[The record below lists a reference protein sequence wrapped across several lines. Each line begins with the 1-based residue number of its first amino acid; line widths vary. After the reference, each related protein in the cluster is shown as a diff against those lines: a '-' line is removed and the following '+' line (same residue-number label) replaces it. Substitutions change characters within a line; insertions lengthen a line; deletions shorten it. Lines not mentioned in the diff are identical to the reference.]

1 MVLLLISPEYRTV
14 MSTTPLPPLDKVD
27 PVKAWQP
34 WEPSDKEWNLKWAGH
49 LYRRAAFGGS
59 LTELRDAVKQGLPA
73 TLDRLFQSDA
83 AAEDRYQFLT
93 TYGKRVADQNNATQL
108 RGWWLYCMLNT
119 LQPAREKMTL
129 FWHNHFCSSI
139 AKVQR
144 TTMMFN
150 QNRLL
155 RENALGKFQPFLLGV
170 SKDPAMLIYLDSNS
184 NIKGKPNENY
194 AREIMELFSLGV
206 GNYTEKDIR
215 EAARAFTGWHTD
227 GENFDFNKNFHD
239 FGEKTVLG
247 QRGDWDGG
255 DVVRILLE
263 QEACAQYLCRKLYR
277 FYVSETDE
285 PPAAFL
291 EPLAAA
297 LRKSDYDI
305 GALVKTMLRS
315 RHFFSDYAYRQRIKS
330 PVEYIL
336 TAVKAVGQGFVSP
349 QSLVSK
355 TDAMGQQLFAPPNVK
370 GWPGGQNWLNTATL
384 LARHNF
390 AQALSA
396 GTGQINLGDP
406 DARVAVAV
414 DPAAILRREKI
425 TEPEPAVALLTD
437 LLLDGQVPDEKRSR
451 LVSFVA
457 DGKPQAETFDQRVRE
472 AVHMTMCMP
481 EYELA

>member
-1 MVLLLISPEYRTV
+1 
-14 MSTTPLPPLDKVD
+14 
-27 PVKAWQP
+27 
-34 WEPSDKEWNLKWAGH
+34 
-49 LYRRAAFGGS
+49 
-59 LTELRDAVKQGLPA
+59 
-73 TLDRLFQSDA
+73 
-83 AAEDRYQFLT
+83 YQFLT

-144 TTMMFN
+144 TTMMFS

-206 GNYTEKDIR
+206 GNYTEHDIR

-263 QEACAQYLCRKLYR
+263 QEACAQSPCRTLSRY
-277 FYVSETDE
+277 YVSETDE

-297 LRKSDYDI
+297 LRKSDYDV
-305 GALVKTMLRS
+305 GALVKTILRS

-330 PVEYIL
+330 PVEYVL
-336 TAVKAVGQGFVSP
+336 TSVKAVGQGFVSP

-355 TDAMGQQLFAPPNVK
+355 CDAMGQQLYAPPNVK
-370 GWPGGQNWLNTATL
+370 GWPGGQNWLNPATL
-384 LARHNF
+384 LARPNS

-396 GTGQINLGDP
+396 RTGQID
-406 DARVAVAV
+406 
-414 DPAAILRREKI
+414 
-425 TEPEPAVALLTD
+425 
-437 LLLDGQVPDEKRSR
+437 
-451 LVSFVA
+451 
-457 DGKPQAETFDQRVRE
+457 
-472 AVHMTMCMP
+472 
-481 EYELA
+481 